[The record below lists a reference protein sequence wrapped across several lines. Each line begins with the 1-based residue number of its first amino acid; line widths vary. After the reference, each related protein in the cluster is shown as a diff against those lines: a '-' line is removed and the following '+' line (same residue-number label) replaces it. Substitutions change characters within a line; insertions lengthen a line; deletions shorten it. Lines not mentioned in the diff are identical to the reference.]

1 MQKIAASTERNREA
15 AMSNAH
21 QLPCDQ
27 ILQTLV
33 LYIDHEL
40 PSEQEYQVYQIHF
53 QECPPCNE
61 MMVYESQALAFMQNL
76 LRNTCNEE
84 APEDLH
90 QRIRQQTE
98 ALAGQTQ
105 VGFFSSSTTIT
116 NFTFDG
122 TTSIQFT
129 QEITHEIRHDFTEGL

>member
-1 MQKIAASTERNREA
+1 MTGV
-15 AMSNAH
+15 AMNNAH
-21 QLPCDQ
+21 NLPCDQ
-27 ILQTLV
+27 VLQSLI

-40 PSEQEYQVYQIHF
+40 ATDQDYQIFQIHF

-61 MMVYESQALAFMQNL
+61 VMVHESEALAFMQNL
-76 LRNTCNEE
+76 LRNTCNEQ

-90 QRIRQQTE
+90 ERIRQQTQT
-98 ALAGQTQ
+98 LAGQTQ

-122 TTSIQFT
+122 TTSIQVT
-129 QEITHEIRHDFTEGL
+129 QEFTHEIRHDFTEGL

>member
-1 MQKIAASTERNREA
+1 MLKSAGLIGV
-15 AMSNAH
+15 AMSN
-21 QLPCDQ
+21 LETMPCAE
-27 ILQTLV
+27 IMQTLV

-40 PSEQEYQVYQIHF
+40 PAEQQYHVYQIHF

-61 MMVYESQALAFMQNL
+61 VLVYESTALALMQNL
-76 LRNTCNEE
+76 LRNTCNEQ

-98 ALAGQTQ
+98 VLAGESQ
-105 VGFFSSSTTIT
+105 VQFFSSSTTIT

-122 TTSIQFT
+122 TTSIQVT
-129 QEITHEIRHDFTEGL
+129 QEITHEIRHEITEGE